1 MKNKQIMSLWSGI
14 FFLMTL
20 LLMLF
25 SWAGSVYGW
34 QPVQSM
40 LSEEGI
46 RWGLNHVLND
56 YVQTSALGVVLVL
69 FMGIGMG
76 MRAGYYN
83 VWKRICLKNHYVSR
97 KERRSFILS
106 LVIGMC
112 YVLAILF
119 FIPFLRNVTGT
130 LLHSPFMNGWAYI
143 VSLGLGLMGM
153 VYGYA
158 SNNFRRIN
166 QVFDAMAYLIT
177 CNADYFVVL
186 FFVVQFFSVLSYT
199 QLALC
204 LGMNDYM
211 VNAVFSVCC
220 YGPLVFCRNK

>member
-1 MKNKQIMSLWSGI
+1 MKNKLMLSLWSGV
-14 FFLMTL
+14 FLMMTL

-25 SWAGSVYGW
+25 SWVGSVYGW
-34 QPVQSM
+34 HPVQSVF
-40 LSEEGI
+40 SEEGI

-56 YVQTSALGVVLVL
+56 YVQTSALGTVLIL
-69 FMGIGMG
+69 FMGIGIG

-106 LVIGMC
+106 SIIGMC
-112 YVLAILF
+112 YVLAIVL

-130 LLHSPFMNGWAYI
+130 LLHSPFLNGWTYI
-143 VSLGLGLMGM
+143 VSLGLGLMGT

-158 SNNFRRIN
+158 SNNFRRIS

-177 CNADYFVVL
+177 CYAAYFVAL

-204 LGMNDYM
+204 LGVSNCVVD
-211 VNAVFSVCC
+211 VVFSVCC
-220 YGPLVFCRNK
+220 YFPLLFCIHK